1 MGLCKNCNQLGHYQ
15 KTCPLLHT
23 NVSNVDSDG
32 MPLNEDATDASSL
45 PKPKKSKHPKFM
57 SNQGT
62 LPLHNYDST
71 VSTASYIQNQI
82 ASKLL
87 STLSMFNCTD
97 DDDNRRFG
105 IFI

>member
-23 NVSNVDSDG
+23 NVTGVDADG
-32 MPLNEDATDASSL
+32 NPIVDDQAESSSI

-62 LPLHNYDST
+62 LPLHSYNDAS
-71 VSTASYIQNQI
+71 VSAASYIQNQMT
-82 ASKLL
+82 SKLSAFVSSL
-87 STLSMFNCTD
+87 L
-97 DDDNRRFG
+97 
-105 IFI
+105 